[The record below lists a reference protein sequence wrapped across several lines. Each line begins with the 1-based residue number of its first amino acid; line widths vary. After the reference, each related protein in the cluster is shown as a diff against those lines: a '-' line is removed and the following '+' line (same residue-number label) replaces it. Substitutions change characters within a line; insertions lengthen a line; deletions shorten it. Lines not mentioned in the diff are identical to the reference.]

1 MSATDPKAAWEEARN
16 WFEVASE
23 DLRVTNACLRLT
35 PPSLG
40 NAAYH
45 CQQAAEKV
53 IKGLLVG
60 SGVSFRKVHDL
71 DELAGLAS
79 PLYPPL
85 ATDLD
90 QCRRYSA
97 WATDYRYPPE
107 DEAVPP
113 ACQDIEEAVTILQR
127 LLSGALRIAGDGA
140 G

>member
-1 MSATDPKAAWEEARN
+1 MSLTRKVLWSMSATDPKAAWKEARN

-45 CQQAAEKV
+45 SQQAAEKV

-79 PLYPPL
+79 PLYPR
-85 ATDLD
+85 AGNG
-90 QCRRYSA
+90 
-97 WATDYRYPPE
+97 
-107 DEAVPP
+107 
-113 ACQDIEEAVTILQR
+113 
-127 LLSGALRIAGDGA
+127 SGQ
-140 G
+140 